1 VTYFLSFRTHNVGG
15 AVVDPQL
22 YQGNGAIPASG
33 WVLVPPAQF
42 RSLFAGKNVL
52 FCTHGFN
59 VSQQQGAKSLG
70 LLDKYLKLSLPDIFV
85 AVLWPG
91 DSVIP
96 VVDYPFEGNVAIDC
110 GGRLATFCNDSCASA
125 QSFSFVSH
133 SLGARLVLQAVA
145 NLNRKAQSVCL
156 AAAAINRDC
165 LSSEYATAAK
175 NSERISLLASRE
187 DYVLKIAFSIGD
199 PFADLLHDDHT
210 PFQMALGSEGPPMPP
225 PQQVR
230 PPWQISD
237 QDNYGHSDYLPPT
250 DPARWPHAADFMKR
264 AFLAQPQTWPSS

>member
-1 VTYFLSFRTHNVGG
+1 VTYFLNFRTQNVGG
-15 AVVDPQL
+15 AVIDPQL
-22 YQGNGAIPASG
+22 YKGDATGPASS
-33 WVLVPPAQF
+33 WVLIPPIQIP
-42 RSLFAGKNVL
+42 SHLAGKNIL
-52 FCTHGFN
+52 FGTHGFN

-70 LLDKYLKLSLPDIFV
+70 LLDKYLELSLPDVFV
-85 AVLWPG
+85 AILWPG

-96 VVDYPFEGNVAIDC
+96 IVDYPFEGDVAIDC

-125 QSFSFVSH
+125 QTLSFVSH

-165 LSSEYATAAK
+165 LSTEYAAAATK
-175 NSERISLLASRE
+175 AERISLLASRE
-187 DYVLKIAFSIGD
+187 DFVLKIAFSVGD

-210 PFQMALGSEGPPMPP
+210 PFQMALGSEGPPIPP

-237 QDNYGHSDYLPPT
+237 QDDYGHSDYLPPT
-250 DPARWPHAADFMKR
+250 DPARWPRAADFMKR
-264 AFLAQPQTWPSS
+264 AFLGQPQTWPSS